1 MAKGKLPG
9 ANNPR
14 EFHAFSNFPPELQNM
29 IWRYSLPGPRVI
41 RAKLRSAGYFVFRDA
56 LPPTAL
62 HVCRSSRQEALRFYE
77 LLSESE
83 STDNQS
89 ECDTIDDLSEYDSID
104 DLSESNSTDDL
115 FESDH
120 TDDDQLQDSKSG
132 IPRSRSIYFNPALDT
147 VYLMPDHKEK
157 CLYASFASRFP
168 NIARIRSLAIDF
180 SPGSDF
186 MMDLCVMLYYSEGNL
201 KEILLV
207 VTKDS
212 YVSYNHLDG
221 RKIRFSKPKD
231 DVIPVWMQYLDPPW
245 PWQKWRDIE
254 ADLLGQFNWVPNMP
268 QFRVMGAG
276 SISQTTASS
285 PQQRCLVDDF
295 LICQV

>member
-41 RAKLRSAGYFVFRDA
+41 GAKLHSAGHFVFRDA
-56 LPPTAL
+56 RPPTAL

-89 ECDTIDDLSEYDSID
+89 ECDTIDDLSEYDSTD
-104 DLSESNSTDDL
+104 DLSASNSTDNL
-115 FESDH
+115 FKSGY
-120 TDDDQLQDSKSG
+120 TDDDQLQDNKSG
-132 IPRSRSIYFNPALDT
+132 IPRSRSIYFNPVLDT
-147 VYLMPDHKEK
+147 IYLMPDHKEK
-157 CLYASFASRFP
+157 CLYASFISRFP

-186 MMDLCVMLYYSEGNL
+186 MLDLCVMFYYSEGNL
-201 KEILLV
+201 KDLC
-207 VTKDS
+207 
-212 YVSYNHLDG
+212 VSYNRLGG

-231 DVIPVWMQYLDPPW
+231 DVIPIWMQYLDPPW
-245 PWQKWRDIE
+245 PWRKCRDIE
-254 ADLLGQFNWVPNMP
+254 VDLLGQFNWVPNMP

-276 SISQTTASS
+276 STSH
-285 PQQRCLVDDF
+285 
-295 LICQV
+295 

>member
-1 MAKGKLPG
+1 MAKGKLPK

-14 EFHAFSNFPPELQNM
+14 EFHAFPNFPPELQNM

-41 RAKLRSAGYFVFRDA
+41 RAKLRSADYFVFGDA
-56 LPPTAL
+56 RPPTAL

-89 ECDTIDDLSEYDSID
+89 ECDTIDDLSEYDSTD
-104 DLSESNSTDDL
+104 DLSESNSTDD
-115 FESDH
+115 
-120 TDDDQLQDSKSG
+120 DQLQDRKSG
-132 IPRSRSIYFNPALDT
+132 ISRSRSIYFNPVLDS

-157 CLYASFASRFP
+157 SLYSSFASRFP
-168 NIARIRSLAIDF
+168 NIARIHSLAIDF

-186 MMDLCVMLYYSEGNL
+186 MWDLCVMLSCSKGNL

-212 YVSYNHLDG
+212 YVFSNNLDE
-221 RKIRFSKPKD
+221 KQIRFSKPKD
-231 DVIPVWMQYLDPPW
+231 NVIPIWMQYLDPPW
-245 PWQKWRDIE
+245 PWQKWTDIE
-254 ADLLGQFNWVPNMP
+254 ADLLRQFNWVPNMP

-276 SISQTTASS
+276 STSQTTASS
-285 PQQRCLVDDF
+285 PQQRCLVADF